1 MSIHVRYRTPEP
13 FFRHT
18 RSVTRS
24 AEPTD
29 NRASRA
35 ERLVG
40 YSYRMPDYY
49 EVGRE
54 KVREYAT
61 AVQNTHPAHYDE
73 EAARALGHS
82 ALIAPLTFVSV
93 IGAIAQKYL
102 LEQIITGFD
111 LSQILQTDQKLVIHR
126 PMRAGDRLTVD
137 VSLES
142 FRQTA
147 GSDIIVTKNIV
158 SDDTGE
164 PVITT
169 LTTLV
174 GRTGSEADPDRLRR
188 IKDVMMREA

>member
-1 MSIHVRYRTPEP
+1 
-13 FFRHT
+13 
-18 RSVTRS
+18 
-24 AEPTD
+24 
-29 NRASRA
+29 
-35 ERLVG
+35 
-40 YSYRMPDYY
+40 MPDYY

-54 KVREYAT
+54 KVREYAI
-61 AVQNTHPAHYDE
+61 AVQNDHPAHYDE
-73 EAARALGHS
+73 QAARDLGHP

-93 IGAIAQKYL
+93 IGAIAQKFL

-111 LSQILQTDQKLVIHR
+111 LSQILQTDQRLIFHR
-126 PMRAGDRLTVD
+126 PMRAGDRLSVD

-147 GSDIIVTKNIV
+147 GTDIIVTKNLV
-158 SDDTGE
+158 TDDTGE

-174 GRTGSEADPDRLRR
+174 GRAGGDEDPERIAR